1 MAWLLLVIAGLLEI
15 VWAIGMK
22 YSDGFTKF
30 WPTVGTLAAMVV
42 SFGLLGAAMRTLP
55 VGTAYGVWV
64 GIGTVGTVLLGIGL
78 FNESADPI
86 RMLFVGL
93 IIAGIIGLKMTA
105 A

>member
-1 MAWLLLVIAGLLEI
+1 MAWLFLVIAGLLEI

-30 WPTVGTLAAMVV
+30 WPTVGTLAAMAV

>member
-1 MAWLLLVIAGLLEI
+1 MAWLFLVIAGLLEI